1 MSDCAVLC
9 CVVLRTVFLLL
20 PCAAYIFGMYE
31 EDDKTYC
38 AAPIVSSKREAG
50 TPVAYWAVGENC
62 CDRVSGT
69 FTLTCK
75 YWGENI
81 PTRTPGLFMLSGE
94 VMPNRLESRYRRA
107 VEEYLSTEKAVTET
121 TDSLLV
127 VAMKYEDHLERQ
139 EQRRKK
145 AYMAL
150 LFTAALWPLVLVL
163 LAAAQ
168 WAFDTVSGACAS
180 KPHHTQ

>member
-1 MSDCAVLC
+1 
-9 CVVLRTVFLLL
+9 
-20 PCAAYIFGMYE
+20 MYE
-31 EDDKTYC
+31 EDDKTFC
-38 AAPIVSSKREAG
+38 AAPIVSSQRGPG
-50 TPVAYWAVGENC
+50 TPVAYWAVGEDC
-62 CDRVSGT
+62 CERVSGA
-69 FTLTCK
+69 FASVTCK

-94 VMPNRLESRYRRA
+94 VLPNRLDGRYRKA
-107 VEEYLSTEKAVTET
+107 VADYLSPWKDVVKET
-121 TDSLLV
+121 DDALLI
-127 VAMKYEDHLERQ
+127 VAMKYEDHIERQ